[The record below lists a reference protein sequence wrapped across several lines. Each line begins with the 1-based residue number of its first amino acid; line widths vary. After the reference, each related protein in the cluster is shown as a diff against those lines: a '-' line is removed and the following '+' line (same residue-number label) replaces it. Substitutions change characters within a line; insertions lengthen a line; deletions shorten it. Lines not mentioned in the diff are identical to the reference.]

1 MRAVRAGRLPRIS
14 RPRSEAQ
21 KTRRRGERTRSLACA
36 CGPPGRAASAQDTR
50 SGRLARWRRLS
61 RAGRP
66 LPALNSQCSTA
77 IFSRIAKA
85 KTYVRTSVVG
95 GVSCRLLNEHKTTGT
110 PQHLGGV
117 PAEQLKRGT
126 PAGAGYGY
134 FHGRHVETP
143 HFSCSSA
150 THTTAHISI
159 LRLCLHIRVTICIQ
173 ASCALCRLT
182 WQRAACAP
190 HFHTYRTPKQG
201 STSAFLSTVGTRSG
215 AGIVPAVDIHGL
227 GSNECHAF
235 F

>member
-1 MRAVRAGRLPRIS
+1 MRAVRVGRLPRIS

-21 KTRRRGERTRSLACA
+21 KMHRRDERTRSFACA

-66 LPALNSQCSTA
+66 LPALNSQCSST

-134 FHGRHVETP
+134 FYGRQHTRARIRRN
-143 HFSCSSA
+143 A
-150 THTTAHISI
+150 TLLVTAHISI

-173 ASCALCRLT
+173 ASCALPADMAAGCM
-182 WQRAACAP
+182 RAALP
-190 HFHTYRTPKQG
+190 H
-201 STSAFLSTVGTRSG
+201 LSDRE
-215 AGIVPAVDIHGL
+215 AG
-227 GSNECHAF
+227 
-235 F
+235 

>member
-1 MRAVRAGRLPRIS
+1 M
-14 RPRSEAQ
+14 Q
-21 KTRRRGERTRSLACA
+21 YLA
-36 CGPPGRAASAQDTR
+36 RAA
-50 SGRLARWRRLS
+50 
-61 RAGRP
+61 
-66 LPALNSQCSTA
+66 
-77 IFSRIAKA
+77 
-85 KTYVRTSVVG
+85 V
-95 GVSCRLLNEHKTTGT
+95 TTGT

-134 FHGRHVETP
+134 FYGRQHTRARIRRN
-143 HFSCSSA
+143 A
-150 THTTAHISI
+150 TLLVTAHISI